1 MKLASL
7 AAAALTLALPAFAQT
22 TQTLSYATAYGDPT
36 FSLADVACS
45 DGTNGLL
52 TQGYTTLGSLPNFP
66 CIGGV
71 YTVTGWGS
79 PACGTCY
86 EVTYNEATIYVVAV
100 DVAFEELNLS
110 QKAMDALTGGQA
122 VKLGVVD
129 VTSVLVDGAACRPF
143 SVNGW

>member
-1 MKLASL
+1 MKFASL
-7 AAAALTLALPAFAQT
+7 PAAALALAVPVFAQKTWRLTYDT
-22 TQTLSYATAYGDPT
+22 TYDDA
-36 FSLADVACS
+36 SLPLTSVACS
-45 DGTNGLL
+45 NGPHGFI
-52 TQGYTTLGSLPNFP
+52 TEGFNTLGSLTNFP
-66 CIGGV
+66 YVGGV

>member
-71 YTVTGWGS
+71 YTVTGWNS
-79 PACGTCY
+79 AACGTCY
-86 EVTYNEATIYVVAV
+86 SVTYGDLSIAVLAVDSADGITASKDVMDILTGYQADVLGMIEVTVTEVHASACG
-100 DVAFEELNLS
+100 LS
-110 QKAMDALTGGQA
+110 
-122 VKLGVVD
+122 
-129 VTSVLVDGAACRPF
+129 
-143 SVNGW
+143 